1 MKSSVAKIS
10 SLPLMLIFTAA
21 GFLVLAA
28 SVVMMTVESLISSLM
43 QTTSARKAE
52 SWKKSFVK
60 SELASTDPQ
69 LCSRS

>member
-28 SVVMMTVESLISSLM
+28 SVVIMTVESLISSLM
-43 QTTSARKAE
+43 PATPARKAE

-60 SELASTDPQ
+60 SELPSTDAQ
-69 LCSRS
+69 LCSRT